1 MNDSTVFLMRCA
13 FVFFRGEKI
22 FGRIFDGTKTK
33 CPKRLSV
40 GKGEYQ
46 RYMVSNPSINF
57 YARSLD
63 EEHHVVKTG
72 IRRRVSDGLPRS
84 IWQSVVRFYRQE
96 KKNNNNRKGNH
107 IFHASLYFSNVIK
120 L

>member
-1 MNDSTVFLMRCA
+1 MNDSTM
-13 FVFFRGEKI
+13 FFDEKV
-22 FGRIFDGTKTK
+22 FGRICDGTKTK
-33 CPKRLSV
+33 CPKRLSF

-72 IRRRVSDGLPRS
+72 IRLAGIRWFTSFDLAMRRPILSTR
-84 IWQSVVRFYRQE
+84 
-96 KKNNNNRKGNH
+96 KNKNNSKKGNH